1 MHTMTIAHAVSITG
15 GLSAPSKMPGQAYGL
30 PVSHCQTGEK
40 MSKVAGSLCEDSSC
54 YAKRNQYRTFAYSVE
69 PAQYARLDA
78 VELAIASPEYRAAFI
93 AAFVRLIGADEY
105 FRWHDAGDLQ
115 SWQHLALIADVARA
129 TPATRHWLPTREYSM
144 VREFLANGGT
154 IPPNLIVRLSAMFP
168 DQPAKIPASLSGVPG
183 VDVSNVH
190 KHARPTGRACP
201 ASTQGN
207 ECRACRACW
216 KPGAVSYLAH

>member
-1 MHTMTIAHAVSITG
+1 MTMTIAHAVSITG

-30 PVSHCQTGEK
+30 PTSHCQTGQK
-40 MSKVAGSLCEDSSC
+40 MAQLPGSICGSC
-54 YAKRNQYRTFAYSVE
+54 YAEKGFYALYHRTVE
-69 PAQYARLDA
+69 PSQYARLDA

-129 TPATRHWLPTREYSM
+129 TPGTKHWLPTREYAM
-144 VREFLANGGT
+144 VREYLDNGGT
-154 IPPNLIVRLSAMFP
+154 IPANLIVRLSAMFP
-168 DQPAKIPASLSGVPG
+168 DQPAKIPASLANVLG

-190 KHARPTGRACP
+190 RHAAPVGRACP
-201 ASTQGN
+201 ASKQGN

>member
-1 MHTMTIAHAVSITG
+1 MQMTIAHAVSITG

-30 PVSHCQTGEK
+30 PTAYCATGQK
-40 MSKVAGSLCEDSSC
+40 MAAVKGSICSGC
-54 YAKRNQYRTFAYSVE
+54 YAEKGFYSMYHKTVE
-69 PAQYARLDA
+69 PVQYARLDA

-93 AAFVRLIGADEY
+93 AAMARLIGADEY

-115 SWQHLALIADVARA
+115 SAEHLALIADVARA
-129 TPATRHWLPTREYSM
+129 TPGTKHWVPTREYAM
-144 VREFLANGGT
+144 VREYLATGGT
-154 IPPNLIVRLSAMFP
+154 IPGNLIVRLSAMFP
-168 DQPAKIPASLSGVPG
+168 DQPAKIPASLAGIPG

-190 KHARPTGRACP
+190 KHAAPVGRACP

-216 KPGAVSYLAH
+216 HAGAVSYKAH